1 METSSTPESA
11 KDLIQKKI
19 AAKMNM
25 KAEDINSKLADRL
38 LASVARSV
46 SADGK
51 LTSRQ
56 VMQVAISH
64 ADHDRQTSRHLTNL
78 VKKTQGLVEPEKQ
91 LQYVTQAIMVSQK
104 DSLVKGLS
112 QSIQEAAGETVDFV
126 KVSRIHSTIQSIVEP
141 WKSQM
146 TKIQEL

>member
-1 METSSTPESA
+1 MEASSTQESA
-11 KDLIQKKI
+11 KDSIQKKI
-19 AAKMNM
+19 AANM
-25 KAEDINSKLADRL
+25 KAEDINPKLAERSA
-38 LASVARSV
+38 ASVARSA

-56 VMQVAISH
+56 VAQVAISH
-64 ADHDRQTSRHLTNL
+64 ADHDRQTSHHLTNL

-126 KVSRIHSTIQSIVEP
+126 KVSRIYSTIQSIVEP